1 MKIGQAAKASG
12 VPAKMIRYYEHIGL
26 VPPAGRLKSGYR
38 DYGAAD
44 VHRLR
49 FIRTARHLGYS
60 LKRVRELLHLWS
72 DRKRSSSQ
80 VKAMALAH
88 VAELETRAS
97 ELADMV
103 KSLRQLVRN
112 CDGQCRP
119 ERPSI
124 KQRETRSARSVRVA
138 KQRH

>member
-38 DYGAAD
+38 DYDATD

-60 LKRVRELLHLWS
+60 LKRVGELLHLWS
-72 DRKRSSSQ
+72 DRKCSSSK
-80 VKAMALAH
+80 VKAMALVH
-88 VAELETRAS
+88 VAELETRAT

-112 CDGQCRP
+112 CDGRRRP
-119 ERPSI
+119 ASPSVKRGTMRP
-124 KQRETRSARSVRVA
+124 ARSVRAA
-138 KQRH
+138 KR

>member
-44 VHRLR
+44 VQRLR
-49 FIRTARHLGYS
+49 LIRTARHLGYS

-72 DRKRSSSQ
+72 DRNRNSSQ
-80 VKAMALAH
+80 VKAIALAH
-88 VAELETRAS
+88 LTVLETRAT

-112 CDGQCRP
+112 CEGRRRP
-119 ERPSI
+119 ESRSI
-124 KQRETRSARSVRVA
+124 KRMRPARSGQRVRN
-138 KQRH
+138 